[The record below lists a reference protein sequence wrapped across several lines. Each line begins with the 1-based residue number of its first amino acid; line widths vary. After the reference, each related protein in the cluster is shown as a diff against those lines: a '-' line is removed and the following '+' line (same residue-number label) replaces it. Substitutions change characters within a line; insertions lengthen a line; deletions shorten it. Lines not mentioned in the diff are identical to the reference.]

1 MTSTISE
8 GKQET
13 VKSSLLSA
21 AGGLLGK
28 ILAIPVNLIVAS
40 VLGTTGYGVL
50 AIINV
55 IIQYLGYLNLGMLTN
70 ITREVPLAYGQG
82 NTEEVRTIYG
92 TISANFAVATCFGLM
107 ILWASFFLGFNFG
120 GEILTVHLLIV
131 TAVVVVANTHSFFYN
146 LVKGEGQFITYGQYE
161 LVSRVLTP
169 FGTLVLVWYLGLNG
183 MLLSLMWTHII
194 GLAFLLWQLEYPSFR
209 PAFNWAK
216 TKELMGTGLL
226 MYINK
231 IIDGVFISIAIIL
244 AGRFLTTEDVGVL
257 GFALGFASIKKLP
270 FARVFSVTVNRKMAI
285 EGGEHGLEDKSRFAR
300 YFGTPYIIYLFIL
313 SLLLGA
319 MVLFYS
325 VAVDLFLP
333 DFKKA
338 VPILQLLFFS
348 LVFYNARFFA
358 YSYINITRQMNAR
371 TLILAVGVTINAV
384 AGYIAIK
391 LGYGV
396 MGIACSVALSMLVIS
411 VHTIFFVFGQVY
423 KSRWAAPAFLLRL
436 LIISVSL
443 TGLLYGAA
451 NITWLPG
458 PEAASPIVSYA
469 IVFMEM
475 ALEGGVFA
483 LVSLGLHVFL
493 FPREKV
499 FDEVWKLASYSFGLL
514 SRKREVTT

>member
-8 GKQET
+8 GKKET

-21 AGGLLGK
+21 GGGLIGK
-28 ILAIPVNLIVAS
+28 VLAIPVNLIVAS
-40 VLGTTGYGVL
+40 VLGTAGYGVL
-50 AIINV
+50 AVINV
-55 IIQYLGYLNLGMLTN
+55 IIQYIGYLNFGMLSN

-82 NTEEVRTIYG
+82 NTREVRTIYG
-92 TISANFAVATCFGLM
+92 TISANFAVTTCFGLVA
-107 ILWASFFLGFNFG
+107 LWVAFFLGFDFG

-131 TAVVVVANTHSFFYN
+131 TAVVVVANTHSFFYSM
-146 LVKGEGQFITYGQYE
+146 VKGEGKFITYGQYE

-209 PAFNWAK
+209 PSFNWGK
-216 TKELMGTGLL
+216 TKELMSTGLL

-244 AGRFLTTEDVGVL
+244 AGRFLTTDDVGVL

-270 FARVFSVTVNRKMAI
+270 FARVFSVTINRKMAL

-300 YFGTPYIIYLFIL
+300 FFGTPFIIYLFVL
-313 SLLLGA
+313 SVLMGA

-338 VPILQLLFFS
+338 VPILQLLFFA

-358 YSYINITRQMNAR
+358 YSYINVTRQMNTR
-371 TLILAVGVTINAV
+371 TLILAVGVIINAV

-391 LGYGV
+391 WGYGV
-396 MGIACSVALSMLVIS
+396 MGIAFSVALSMMVIS
-411 VHTIFFVFGQVY
+411 IHTIFFTFGQIFSS
-423 KSRWAAPAFLLRL
+423 KWAAPAFLFRL

-443 TGLLYGAA
+443 TGLLYGAVHV
-451 NITWLPG
+451 TWIPG
-458 PEAASPIVSYA
+458 PDNASSVVSYSL
-469 IVFMEM
+469 VFIEL
-475 ALEGGVFA
+475 ALEGLAFA
-483 LVSLGLHVFL
+483 LISLGLHVIL

-499 FDEVWKLASYSFGLL
+499 MAEVWKLVSYSFGLL
-514 SRKREVTT
+514 SRKKTVTT